1 MSIAVN
7 GGTARVHLN
16 DPWSGGLNLF
26 NFFSQG
32 VVDAE
37 QRDLFYL
44 RFHAEFSVIYFEASL
59 ARYLACCHKG
69 IRYQKRSFE
78 SCVIPAVTDDLH
90 LKSDTLGVI
99 SHLPK
104 RQAVLVVQLSEI

>member
-1 MSIAVN
+1 MSVAVN
-7 GGTARVHLN
+7 GGTTRVQLN

-69 IRYQKRSFE
+69 IY
-78 SCVIPAVTDDLH
+78 D
-90 LKSDTLGVI
+90 
-99 SHLPK
+99 
-104 RQAVLVVQLSEI
+104 